1 MVYSLIGQKIYN
13 KMMFPLL
20 KRIKN
25 SPTGQRIAGGL
36 FWSMAGSVTS
46 KMFGLIAIVLAA
58 RILEVKVFG
67 EFELVRSTA
76 NMLIVFSAFGMGT
89 TATKYISE
97 FLVTDK
103 ERVGRIL
110 GMNYLFTIFSGIL
123 FALLFYI
130 FTPFLCEYVA
140 KVPHLVNEMRFGAI
154 LLILVTFMRLQS
166 GILAGFQDFR
176 GLAYTEIIIGTLK
189 IPLLVGGAYYGG
201 LIGILIGFTVSLM
214 FNIVLNYWFIVK
226 NIRKNVIRNIFR
238 NVFQELS
245 ILWKFSIPS
254 TLAGVIS
261 MPALWFCGVLL
272 VRQENGLTEFGI
284 FNAALQI
291 NMILMYLPTLLVQ
304 IIIPMLSESYASKN
318 YKRFRKIA
326 LFNLVLNI
334 TVVTLVSIPLCIF
347 SRSIMTLYGSGFA
360 DGGMVL
366 IVLCAV
372 AIAAAPDWVLSQV
385 LTSQGRIWSIF
396 GLNIV
401 WTIAL
406 LSITSLFLFL
416 GYGGVALALGHLA
429 AYVFRMVSA
438 LLCYYFTTNKIATN
452 KN

>member
-1 MVYSLIGQKIYN
+1 MLY
-13 KMMFPLL
+13 LL
-20 KRIKN
+20 QRIKN
-25 SPTGQRIAGGL
+25 SPTGQRIADGL
-36 FWSMAGSVTS
+36 FWSITGSITS
-46 KMFGLIAIVLAA
+46 KIFGLIALVLAA

-110 GMNYLFTIFSGIL
+110 GMNYLFTIFSAVF

-130 FTPFLCEYVA
+130 FTPFLCEHVA
-140 KVPHLVNEMRFGAI
+140 NVPHLVKEMRFGSI
-154 LLILVTFMRLQS
+154 LLVLVTFTMLQS

-176 GLAYTEIIIGTLK
+176 GLACTEIIIGTLK
-189 IPLLVGGAYYGG
+189 IPLFVGGAYYGG
-201 LIGILIGFTVSLM
+201 LIGILIGFALSLM
-214 FNIVLNYWFIVK
+214 FNIVLNYWFIVR
-226 NIRKNVIRNIFR
+226 NIRKNTICNIFR
-238 NVFQELS
+238 NVFEELP

-254 TLAGVIS
+254 TLAGIIS
-261 MPALWFCGVLL
+261 IPALWFCGILL
-272 VRQENGLTEFGI
+272 VRQESGLTEFGI

-291 NMILMYLPTLLVQ
+291 NMILMYLPTLLVRV
-304 IIIPMLSESYASKN
+304 IIPMLSESYASKN

-326 LFNLVLNI
+326 LFNLILNI
-334 TVVTLVSIPLCIF
+334 SVVTLASIPLCIC
-347 SRSIMTLYGSGFA
+347 SRSIMTLYGSGFT
-360 DGGMVL
+360 GGGTVL
-366 IVLCAV
+366 IVLCVV
-372 AIAAAPDWVLSQV
+372 AIAAGPDWVLSQV

-406 LSITSLFLFL
+406 LSVTSLFLFL

-429 AYVFRMVSA
+429 AYLLRMMSA
-438 LLCYYFTTNKIATN
+438 LIFYYFITNRNQI
-452 KN
+452 